1 MVTISLS
8 RVQEKFKNKMSLTEQ
23 LLVTLLE
30 QTLSNSQE
38 MVSSATEQI
47 LLHRRSN
54 DFLGISFLVSANPQ
68 VSSKIRSAAAIQFS
82 NDIATKVQK
91 LDGQMLVNI
100 SLKIVQ
106 TVVEA
111 ADSGALIVVRQML
124 ESLKTILEFFYM
136 SFNLHPT
143 INPAVFAGDL
153 YQLIFSLIDNS
164 SVSKTDVCIQMVTI
178 LLTCMSSESLKDIYL
193 KISVDFF
200 DRCLN
205 QLLQYLCS
213 IEGEIT
219 NYVTPPFIEHVFA
232 CLNSF
237 LTYSTVQ
244 SLTSLKS
251 FSSMIGTVCQLLEKI
266 GIGIAGPEVRN
277 AKDYALQILIQ
288 LSITARLVG
297 RCISPETE
305 QSYLL
310 VWNENEERIGKLLLG
325 QFCLCPDYDLW
336 EDHSSLD
343 SLFRLSCRLIET
355 NRGVPYNPKA
365 YNLLVSNGKDII
377 QAIIA
382 MLYNAGDLR
391 LGQFEEND
399 LLVIDCLKPC
409 LDFLSSLTATS
420 RELLEL
426 VNADMHM
433 RLNSIINNDT
443 AFLDTPEG
451 QVNFFVGIILLRRGL
466 SDDDTNYKGMV
477 IFASLINYTK
487 LNPIVFEELSKLIIS
502 ITTEENSYI
511 SDFNEIDTEY
521 TGDIEALLQKTVA
534 QGIDAIK
541 AGLDFKAQLV
551 YILGCLYLLPTT
563 SFFQCRMLSG
573 IMARCVRHD
582 LINRVNQ
589 RHLLLRSL
597 ELIATSQENSAA
609 GGMVTFCRVAF
620 PGLGPDVGAEVL
632 SMFLRLPVIQNV
644 FSNYN
649 RMDPKLRKT
658 AEMIC
663 ETVNLVVTNVDTVSI
678 SLEECVCSFVVGFL
692 QKDIRA
698 SQGCFQ
704 LLNCLLRKSS
714 SLSSS
719 SQNAYDYS
727 YGPWRTDL
735 IELLIHYLDSFYQT
749 PGDFIFSN
757 ASHVED
763 MLAEALPYL
772 IIQTQRFHMAYKNSV
787 TQGTPEQQI
796 EKLNE
801 IYTPFFTLINK
812 LLSPMNSAILLSVGC
827 FILTR
832 VMSLVALESNN
843 VCLTVLQHSIQKL
856 IELVSNLPTVCQGLM
871 THNLTPDLKR
881 CMLVS
886 ISMAFFTL
894 LQITDIHDMAENLLS
909 TIAPHNL
916 KIMIFISAWSI
927 ADNEGNPFIP
937 LRAWMAHLVCCL
949 SKIFVTLTQKDP
961 TFLSVV
967 VPNFAWAYSLCKMSH
982 SPVVTAPQL
991 DFSSICNSGIEI
1003 DILQPIFSGLNS
1015 QFTRFS
1021 NIAGNNKL
1029 PLYEGFLTTH
1039 FENFFNFLPRQIF
1052 GEVPTFQHSSS
1063 SFKFTA
1069 LQASIRMLNLQYGD
1083 EFSQFLIKEIN
1094 DTSGSS
1100 LLHTTLSGYS
1110 I

>member
-1 MVTISLS
+1 
-8 RVQEKFKNKMSLTEQ
+8 MSLTEQ
-23 LLVTLLE
+23 LLITLLE
-30 QTLSNSQE
+30 QTLSNNQD

-54 DFLGISFLVSANPQ
+54 DFLGVSFMVAANAQ
-68 VSSKIRSAAAIQFS
+68 ISSKIRSAAAIQFS

-100 SLKIVQ
+100 SMKIAQ
-106 TVVEA
+106 AVVEA
-111 ADSGALIVVRQML
+111 AESGILIVVRQLL

-136 SFNLHPT
+136 SFNLYPT
-143 INPAVFAGDL
+143 ISPTGFAGDL

-178 LLTCMSSESLKDIYL
+178 LLTCMSAESLKDIYL
-193 KISVDFF
+193 TISVDFF

-305 QSYLL
+305 QGYLS
-310 VWNENEERIGKLLLG
+310 VWNDNEERIGKLLLG

-336 EDHSSLD
+336 EDHSSLE

-355 NRGVPYNPKA
+355 NRGTPYNPKA
-365 YNLLVSNGKDII
+365 YNLLVNNGKDII
-377 QAIIA
+377 QSIIA

-433 RLNSIINNDT
+433 RLDAIINNNID
-443 AFLDTPEG
+443 FLDTPEG
-451 QVNFFVGIILLRRGL
+451 QINFFVGIILLRRGL

-477 IFASLINYTK
+477 VFASLINYTK

-502 ITTEENSYI
+502 ITTEESSYI

-521 TGDIEALLQKTVA
+521 TGDINALLQRTVA
-534 QGIDAIK
+534 SGVEAIK

-551 YILGCLYLLPTT
+551 YILGCLYLLPST

-620 PGLGPDVGAEVL
+620 PGLGPDIGAEVL
-632 SMFLRLPVIQNV
+632 SLFLRLPVVQNV

-649 RMDPKLRKT
+649 RTDQKLRKT

-663 ETVNLVVTNVDTVSI
+663 ETVNLVVSNVDTVSM
-678 SLEECVCSFVVGFL
+678 SLEECVCSFVVAFL
-692 QKDIRA
+692 QKDVRA

-704 LLNCLLRKSS
+704 LLNCLLRKASPIT
-714 SLSSS
+714 SS
-719 SQNAYDYS
+719 SQSTYDYS
-727 YGPWRTDL
+727 YGPWRVDL
-735 IELLIHYLDSFYQT
+735 LDLLLYYLDSFYKT

-772 IIQTQRFHMAYKNSV
+772 IVQTQRFHMAYKTTT
-787 TQGTPEQQI
+787 TQATPEQQMT
-796 EKLNE
+796 KLNE
-801 IYTPFFTLINK
+801 VYLPFFTLINT
-812 LLSPMNSAILLSVGC
+812 LLSPMNSAILISVAC
-827 FILTR
+827 FVLTR
-832 VMSLVALESNN
+832 IMSLVALEPNN
-843 VCLTVLQHSIQKL
+843 ICLNVLQNSTQKL

-894 LQITDIHDMAENLLS
+894 LQITDIHNVSENLIN
-909 TIAPHNL
+909 TIPPHNL
-916 KIMIFISAWSI
+916 KIMIFICAWSI
-927 ADNEGNPFIP
+927 ADNEGNPFVP
-937 LRAWMAHLVCCL
+937 LRAWMAHLVCCI
-949 SKIFVTLTQKDP
+949 SKLLVTLTQKDP
-961 TFLSVV
+961 TFISVV
-967 VPNFAWAYSLCKMSH
+967 IPSFAWAYSLCKLPH
-982 SPVVTAPQL
+982 SITNAAPQL
-991 DFSSICNSGIEI
+991 DFSSICNSGIAI

-1052 GEVPTFQHSSS
+1052 GEVPTLQHSSP
-1063 SFKFTA
+1063 SFKFSA
-1069 LQASIRMLNLQYGD
+1069 LQNSIRMLDLQYGD
-1083 EFSQFLIKEIN
+1083 EFSQFLIKEVG
-1094 DTSGSS
+1094 DASGSS
-1100 LLHTTLSGYS
+1100 LLHATLSGYS